1 MVRNRR
7 GCRVGEHEWTVFWPE
22 VHRQC
27 REVSTGDKEVQAVM
41 TRASY
46 PSILLQSSNN
56 SFALRHSSS
65 QISFTSPLK
74 DLEFCLRNRW
84 TLVLSIFQLKQE
96 VSPVAPHQPP
106 QAETGAASQVLARGK
121 YLFLTR
127 RLTKGEASK
136 FATLGYRFATVGQIA
151 EPPARNMRADSHSI
165 VSRLERMKLSASAD
179 HLPPPGVHLACFMVR
194 PSQCCK

>member
-1 MVRNRR
+1 
-7 GCRVGEHEWTVFWPE
+7 
-22 VHRQC
+22 
-27 REVSTGDKEVQAVM
+27 M

-56 SFALRHSSS
+56 SCVAAQQLANILHGPLERLGILFEEPLDTGAIYISTQTGGISS
-65 QISFTSPLK
+65 
-74 DLEFCLRNRW
+74 R
-84 TLVLSIFQLKQE
+84 
-96 VSPVAPHQPP
+96 PHQPP

-127 RLTKGEASK
+127 RLTKGETSK

-194 PSQCCK
+194 PSMDKNFDILVSTSIQSQLPP